1 MITTRLQFNVATALQ
16 WYVNW
21 IFKYTKPLLCNT
33 DYKSRCCFSRWK
45 CSTNLTTAHALFHVI
60 ACFEIRR
67 DAISCQ
73 SNLRGAL
80 FSFIVNY
87 VDLVT
92 RHRHRSILQFTRRR
106 STSDVIKVKRAIT
119 CSMYSPHVATHF
131 DVPRLFDSI
140 WWTTLL
146 KIFQIFLKQSFACP
160 TPLLHSI
167 IVVCHY

>member
-1 MITTRLQFNVATALQ
+1 MITTRMHINVATALQ

-21 IFKYTKPLLCNT
+21 IFKYTKSLLCNT

-73 SNLRGAL
+73 SNLKGAL

-106 STSDVIKVKRAIT
+106 STSDVIKAPVRCIPRMLQHIST
-119 CSMYSPHVATHF
+119 FQDCLIVFDEQHYSKYFRYFSKSHSPV
-131 DVPRLFDSI
+131 R
-140 WWTTLL
+140 
-146 KIFQIFLKQSFACP
+146 
-160 TPLLHSI
+160 LHSFTR
-167 IVVCHY
+167 